1 MGAWNAPTQ
10 KTTTKKQVMKN
21 RKEIVDMLEE
31 LYDRYIYDREM
42 VLYNTTDIMKVT
54 ITSNFESFVTES
66 TMNNLKD
73 LVHNIYNE
81 YEWDDEAESILDDIW
96 AGIDAMLEYYKMV
109 QPTEVVYDE
118 NGVDNGMRMINIYKM
133 QGFISAID
141 DGITAIDDLIEMVGT
156 EE

>member
-1 MGAWNAPTQ
+1 
-10 KTTTKKQVMKN
+10 MKS
-21 RKEIVDMLEE
+21 RKEIVEMIED

-81 YEWDDEAESILDDIW
+81 YDWDDEAECILDDIW
-96 AGIDAMLEYYKMV
+96 SGIDAMLEYYKMM

-118 NGVDNGMRMINIYKM
+118 NGVDNGMRMINIHKM
-133 QGFISAID
+133 QSLISAID
-141 DGITAIDDLIEMVGT
+141 DGITAIDDLIEMIET

>member
-1 MGAWNAPTQ
+1 
-10 KTTTKKQVMKN
+10 
-21 RKEIVDMLEE
+21 
-31 LYDRYIYDREM
+31 M

-81 YEWDDEAESILDDIW
+81 YEWDDEADCILDAIW
-96 AGIDAMLEYYKMV
+96 SGIDAMLEYYKMV
-109 QPTEVVYDE
+109 RPTETSYDD
-118 NGVDNGMRMINIYKM
+118 NGVDNGMRMINIFKTE
-133 QGFISAID
+133 GLISAID
-141 DGITAIDDLIEMVGT
+141 DGITAIDDLIEMIET

>member
-1 MGAWNAPTQ
+1 
-10 KTTTKKQVMKN
+10 MKN

-31 LYDRYIYDREM
+31 LYDRYIYNREM
-42 VLYNTTDIMKVT
+42 VLYKTTDISRVT

-81 YEWDDEAESILDDIW
+81 YDWNDEAECILDDIW
-96 AGIDAMLEYYKMV
+96 SGIDAMLEYYKMV

-118 NGVDNGMRMINIYKM
+118 NGVDNGMRMINIHKM
-133 QGFISAID
+133 EGFISAID

>member
-1 MGAWNAPTQ
+1 
-10 KTTTKKQVMKN
+10 MKN
-21 RKEIVDMLEE
+21 RKEIIDMLED

-81 YEWDDEAESILDDIW
+81 YDWDDEAESILDDIW
-96 AGIDAMLEYYKMV
+96 SGIDAMLEYYKMM

-118 NGVDNGMRMINIYKM
+118 NGVDNGMRMINIHKM

-141 DGITAIDDLIEMVGT
+141 DGITAIDDLIEMVET

>member
-1 MGAWNAPTQ
+1 
-10 KTTTKKQVMKN
+10 MKSK
-21 RKEIVDMLEE
+21 KEIAEMLED

-42 VLYNTTDIMKVT
+42 VLYNTTDITKAT

-96 AGIDAMLEYYKMV
+96 SGIDAMLEYYKMV

-118 NGVDNGMRMINIYKM
+118 NGVDNGMRMINIHKM

-141 DGITAIDDLIEMVGT
+141 DGITAIDDLIEMVET

>member
-1 MGAWNAPTQ
+1 
-10 KTTTKKQVMKN
+10 MKN
-21 RKEIVDMLEE
+21 RKEIIDMLEE

-42 VLYNTTDIMKVT
+42 VLYKTTDISRAT

-81 YEWDDEAESILDDIW
+81 YDWDDESECILDDIW
-96 AGIDAMLEYYKMV
+96 SGIDAMLEYYKMM
-109 QPTEVVYDE
+109 QPTETAYDE
-118 NGVDNGMRMINIYKM
+118 NGVDNKMRMINIYKM
-133 QGFISAID
+133 QGLISAID
-141 DGITAIDDLIEMVGT
+141 DGLTAIDDLIETLET

>member
-1 MGAWNAPTQ
+1 
-10 KTTTKKQVMKN
+10 MKN
-21 RKEIVDMLEE
+21 REEIVEMLED

-81 YEWDDEAESILDDIW
+81 YDWDDESECILDDIW
-96 AGIDAMLEYYKMV
+96 SGIDAMLEYYKMM
-109 QPTEVVYDE
+109 QPTETAYDE
-118 NGVDNGMRMINIYKM
+118 NGVDNRMRMINIYKM
-133 QGFISAID
+133 QGLISAID
-141 DGITAIDDLIEMVGT
+141 DGITAIDDLIEMVET

>member
-1 MGAWNAPTQ
+1 
-10 KTTTKKQVMKN
+10 MKS
-21 RKEIVDMLEE
+21 RKEIVEMIEE
-31 LYDRYIYDREM
+31 LYDRYVYDREM

-54 ITSNFESFVTES
+54 ITSNFEPFVTES

>member
-1 MGAWNAPTQ
+1 
-10 KTTTKKQVMKN
+10 MKS
-21 RKEIVDMLEE
+21 RKEIIDMLED

-81 YEWDDEAESILDDIW
+81 YEWDDESECILDDIW
-96 AGIDAMLEYYKMV
+96 SGIDAMLEYYKMV
-109 QPTEVVYDE
+109 QPTEAAYDE
-118 NGVDNGMRMINIYKM
+118 NGVDNRMRMINIYKM
-133 QGFISAID
+133 QGLISAID
-141 DGITAIDDLIEMVGT
+141 DGITAIDDLIEMVET

>member
-1 MGAWNAPTQ
+1 
-10 KTTTKKQVMKN
+10 MKS
-21 RKEIVDMLEE
+21 RKEIIDMLED

-42 VLYNTTDIMKVT
+42 VLYNTTDISRAT

-81 YEWDDEAESILDDIW
+81 YDWDDEAECILDDIW
-96 AGIDAMLEYYKMV
+96 SGIDAMLEYYKMV
-109 QPTEVVYDE
+109 QPTEVVYDD
-118 NGVDNGMRMINIYKM
+118 NGVDNGMRMINIHKM

>member
-1 MGAWNAPTQ
+1 
-10 KTTTKKQVMKN
+10 MKN
-21 RKEIVDMLEE
+21 RKEIVEMLED

-42 VLYNTTDIMKVT
+42 VLYNTTYIMKVT
-54 ITSNFESFVTES
+54 ITSNFGSFVTES

-81 YEWDDEAESILDDIW
+81 YEWDDESECILDDIW
-96 AGIDAMLEYYKMV
+96 SGIDAMLEYYKMM

-133 QGFISAID
+133 QGLISAID
-141 DGITAIDDLIEMVGT
+141 DGITAIDDLIDMVET

>member
-1 MGAWNAPTQ
+1 
-10 KTTTKKQVMKN
+10 MKS
-21 RKEIVDMLEE
+21 RKEIIDMLED

-42 VLYNTTDIMKVT
+42 VLYNTTDISRAT

-73 LVHNIYNE
+73 FVHNIYNE
-81 YEWDDEAESILDDIW
+81 YEWNDEAESILDDIW
-96 AGIDAMLEYYKMV
+96 SGIDAMLEYYKMV
-109 QPTEVVYDE
+109 QPTEAAYDE
-118 NGVDNGMRMINIYKM
+118 NGVDNGMRMINIHKM

-141 DGITAIDDLIEMVGT
+141 DGITAIDDLIEMVET

>member
-1 MGAWNAPTQ
+1 
-10 KTTTKKQVMKN
+10 MKS

-42 VLYNTTDIMKVT
+42 VLYKTTDIMKVT

-81 YEWDDEAESILDDIW
+81 YEWDDEAECILDDIW
-96 AGIDAMLEYYKMV
+96 SGIDAMLEYYKMV

-133 QGFISAID
+133 QGLISAID
-141 DGITAIDDLIEMVGT
+141 DGITAIDDLIEMVEA

>member
-1 MGAWNAPTQ
+1 
-10 KTTTKKQVMKN
+10 MKN
-21 RKEIVDMLEE
+21 RKEIIDMLED

-81 YEWDDEAESILDDIW
+81 YDWDDEAESILDDIW
-96 AGIDAMLEYYKMV
+96 SGIDAMLEYYKMM

-141 DGITAIDDLIEMVGT
+141 DGITAIDDLIEMVET

>member
-1 MGAWNAPTQ
+1 
-10 KTTTKKQVMKN
+10 MKN
-21 RKEIVDMLEE
+21 RKEITEMLEE
-31 LYDRYIYDREM
+31 LYDRYIYNREM
-42 VLYNTTDIMKVT
+42 VLYKTTDISRAT

-81 YEWDDEAESILDDIW
+81 YDWNDESECILDDIW
-96 AGIDAMLEYYKMV
+96 SGIDAMLEYYKMV

-118 NGVDNGMRMINIYKM
+118 NGVDNGMRMINIHKIE
-133 QGFISAID
+133 GFISAID

>member
-1 MGAWNAPTQ
+1 
-10 KTTTKKQVMKN
+10 MKN
-21 RKEIVDMLEE
+21 RKEIVEMLED

-42 VLYNTTDIMKVT
+42 VLYNTTDITKAT

-81 YEWDDEAESILDDIW
+81 YEWDDESECILDDIW
-96 AGIDAMLEYYKMV
+96 SGIDAMLEYYKMV
-109 QPTEVVYDE
+109 QPTEAAYDE
-118 NGVDNGMRMINIYKM
+118 NGVDNRMRMINIYKM
-133 QGFISAID
+133 QGLISAID
-141 DGITAIDDLIEMVGT
+141 DGITAIDDLIDMVET

>member
-1 MGAWNAPTQ
+1 
-10 KTTTKKQVMKN
+10 MKN
-21 RKEIVDMLEE
+21 RKEIADMLEE

-42 VLYNTTDIMKVT
+42 VLYNTTDISRAT

-81 YEWDDEAESILDDIW
+81 YEWDDESECMLDDIW
-96 AGIDAMLEYYKMV
+96 SGIDAMLEYYKMV
-109 QPTEVVYDE
+109 QPTEAAYDE
-118 NGVDNGMRMINIYKM
+118 NGVDNRMRMINIYKM
-133 QGFISAID
+133 QGLISAID
-141 DGITAIDDLIEMVGT
+141 DGITAIDDLIETLET

>member
-1 MGAWNAPTQ
+1 
-10 KTTTKKQVMKN
+10 MKN
-21 RKEIVDMLEE
+21 RKEIVEMLED

-42 VLYNTTDIMKVT
+42 VLYKTTDISRAT

-81 YEWDDEAESILDDIW
+81 YEWDDESECMLDDIW
-96 AGIDAMLEYYKMV
+96 SGIDAMLEYYKMV
-109 QPTEVVYDE
+109 QPTEAAYDE
-118 NGVDNGMRMINIYKM
+118 NGVDNRMRMINIYKM
-133 QGFISAID
+133 QGLISAID
-141 DGITAIDDLIEMVGT
+141 DGITAIDDLIEMVET

>member
-1 MGAWNAPTQ
+1 
-10 KTTTKKQVMKN
+10 MKN
-21 RKEIVDMLEE
+21 RKEIIDMLEE

-81 YEWDDEAESILDDIW
+81 YDWDDESECILDDIW
-96 AGIDAMLEYYKMV
+96 SGIDAMLEYYKMV

-118 NGVDNGMRMINIYKM
+118 NGVDNGMRMINIHKM
-133 QGFISAID
+133 EGFISAID
-141 DGITAIDDLIEMVGT
+141 DGITAIDDLIEMVET

>member
-1 MGAWNAPTQ
+1 
-10 KTTTKKQVMKN
+10 MKN
-21 RKEIVDMLEE
+21 RKEITDMLEE

-42 VLYNTTDIMKVT
+42 VLYNTTDITKAT

-81 YEWDDEAESILDDIW
+81 YDWDDESECILDDIW
-96 AGIDAMLEYYKMV
+96 SGIDAMLEYYKMV
-109 QPTEVVYDE
+109 QPTEAAYDE
-118 NGVDNGMRMINIYKM
+118 NGVDNRMRMINIYKM
-133 QGFISAID
+133 QGLISAID
-141 DGITAIDDLIEMVGT
+141 DGITAIDDLIEMVET